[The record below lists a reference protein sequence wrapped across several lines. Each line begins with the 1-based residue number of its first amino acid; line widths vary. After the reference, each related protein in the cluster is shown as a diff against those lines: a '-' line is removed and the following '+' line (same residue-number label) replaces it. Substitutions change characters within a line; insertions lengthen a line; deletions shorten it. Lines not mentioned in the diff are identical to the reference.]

1 MFGSVNECVHF
12 CSFGKCMAVKSY
24 EVDNPG
30 ITNKNQGCLKTDETF
45 IKGKYLRGGGICM
58 CVC

>member
-24 EVDNPG
+24 E
-30 ITNKNQGCLKTDETF
+30 IYIHELC
-45 IKGKYLRGGGICM
+45 
-58 CVC
+58 

>member
-1 MFGSVNECVHF
+1 MNQEYYILLWVETAFSGEYIRL
-12 CSFGKCMAVKSY
+12 GK
-24 EVDNPG
+24 VDNPG
-30 ITNKNQGCLKTDETF
+30 ITNKNQGFLKTDETF